1 MRGEDAGRTQEQPS
15 FCSSSDSAFSRM
27 LFPWVNH
34 FPFLT
39 LHVPFFFLFPTGQ
52 AIRQQCSEQPPCAVT
67 MPGPGESLLKL
78 MDSFPG
84 PTGLRGMKT
93 DMQICRR
100 QTDQLQSGDTAHVGR
115 KNKAARCN
123 NRWTSC
129 NLGAGCEGVLLR
141 DGLTQGMSRVI
152 SAETMGRR
160 RP

>member
-1 MRGEDAGRTQEQPS
+1 MRGQDAGRTQEQPN
-15 FCSSSDSAFSRM
+15 FCSDSDSAFSRM

-52 AIRQQCSEQPPCAVT
+52 PIRQQCSEQPPCAVT

-93 DMQICRR
+93 DMQICRWQQISYSLVRLPTWGERTR
-100 QTDQLQSGDTAHVGR
+100 QRGAITGGCHATWVLAVRASFSG
-115 KNKAARCN
+115 
-123 NRWTSC
+123 
-129 NLGAGCEGVLLR
+129 
-141 DGLTQGMSRVI
+141 
-152 SAETMGRR
+152 MG
-160 RP
+160 